1 MAINV
6 DASSA
11 KITQNVSAA
20 RPALFTDGR
29 IVICHLTN
37 GFGGVTQLRPA
48 FTASGE
54 VKVSGPD
61 LELRNTVFNFIQ
73 FQKLRNV
80 SLTYLSG
87 DFNTERVL
95 LTVSQPPA
103 LATNPALDSRR
114 AITPFTSGAAADL
127 RLGKATNGM
136 GDHPASKASATL
148 THESGRQC
156 LLRSFTDSREFWTSF
171 VARSPAGVIQYLAH
185 FHWELHYEFAL
196 EWELTDLGTFRLK
209 LLLSNSRIRF
219 EPPVA
224 GPPRA
229 PEIAG
234 MLANPLG
241 PQANELMDAAI
252 RTAVLGGPPNRMDL
266 RF

>member
-1 MAINV
+1 VAVSV
-6 DASSA
+6 DAGSA
-11 KITQNVSAA
+11 RITENTAGA
-20 RPALFTDGR
+20 RPALFTDGK
-29 IVICHLTN
+29 IVICHLTK
-37 GFGGVTQLRPA
+37 GFGGVMSLAPA

-61 LELRNTVFNFIQ
+61 AEVRGFAFNFIQ

-80 SLTYLSG
+80 SLTYSSG
-87 DFNTERVL
+87 DVNTERIL

-103 LATNPALDSRR
+103 LSQNPALDSRR
-114 AITPFTSGAAADL
+114 AFSPFTSAATADV

-136 GDHPASKASATL
+136 GDHPASKAAAQL
-148 THESGRQC
+148 THESGRKC

-171 VARSPAGVIQYLAH
+171 VARSPAGAIQYLAH

-196 EWELTDLGTFRLK
+196 EWELTDLGDFRIK
-209 LLLSNSRIRF
+209 LLLSNSRLNF
-219 EPPVA
+219 EAPVP

-229 PEIAG
+229 PELAG
-234 MLANPLG
+234 MLASPRG

-252 RTAVLGGPPNRMDL
+252 RSAVLGGPPNRMDL
-266 RF
+266 GF